1 MSHIR
6 TIKPQ
11 FFTSEDV
18 VELSLGARLLYI
30 AMWCEADR
38 EGRFVWRPKTFKM
51 RYFPADDLDTS
62 VLAGELVDRGL
73 MVLYGDG
80 YAYIP
85 TFAKHQHINP
95 RESASILPI
104 PPHASITRASR
115 VHGASATRDHTSN
128 TSQHACNSRFARTGG
143 KGKGREGDRRV
154 RVASCDDATPAV
166 IAPPPVVTLPLN
178 DGSEYGICAQQV
190 AEWGA
195 TYPNVDV
202 PQQLRE
208 MRQWSLANP
217 AKRKTKRGVLAFAN
231 SWLAREQD
239 KPNHQSGNGR
249 ATDDPFKGGI

>member
-1 MSHIR
+1 MSRIR

-11 FFTSEDV
+11 FFTSEDI

-30 AMWCEADR
+30 ATWCEADR
-38 EGRFVWRPKTFKM
+38 EGRFVWKPKTFKM
-51 RYFPADDLDTS
+51 RYFPADNLDTS
-62 VLAGELVDRGL
+62 VLAGELIDRGL
-73 MVLYGDG
+73 LVLYGDG

-85 TFAKHQHINP
+85 TFVKHQHVNP
-95 RESASILPI
+95 RESPSILPA
-104 PPHASITRASR
+104 PSTTRESH
-115 VHGASATRDHTSN
+115 VNHTSS
-128 TSQHACNSRFARTGG
+128 TRRHATVTCSQEGNG
-143 KGKGREGDRRV
+143 KEGDK
-154 RVASCDDATPAV
+154 RVASGDDATPA
-166 IAPPPVVTLPLN
+166 ADASHPFVTLPLN

-190 AEWGA
+190 EEWSA

-249 ATDDPFKGGI
+249 AADDPFKGGI